1 MNKKIIVASLA
12 KIANKLDSNK
22 LYSKANEITEIML
35 KIAQEEDP
43 GQNTGLDD
51 YRKNE
56 FVKRDQQLTEFQS
69 KIKTTTKLD
78 ELYTLRNQL
87 LNNPS
92 FGENDT
98 SDLVDDINAKIIDLE
113 YDVLHKFEQM
123 ISKPYF
129 ESNIAK
135 FKAMGQAIESNP

>member
-12 KIANKLDSNK
+12 NIANKLDSNK

-35 KIAQEEDP
+35 KIAQEEDS

-69 KIKTTTKLD
+69 KINLYNARLHFINKHSD
-78 ELYTLRNQL
+78 ELLSTADISTSACVSSLVL
-87 LNNPS
+87 LV
-92 FGENDT
+92 
-98 SDLVDDINAKIIDLE
+98 LVRLL
-113 YDVLHKFEQM
+113 VLVLLVLV
-123 ISKPYF
+123 
-129 ESNIAK
+129 
-135 FKAMGQAIESNP
+135 